1 MNAGEARKIL
11 GVDGPASPERLKAAF
26 RRAARKFH
34 PDRFQTFTEKAWATK
49 RFIRARKAYEL
60 LRAAPGRSTPAA
72 GAVPP
77 RPPPPPGPAVP
88 SPEEV
93 GIRIDIDPFRGYRT
107 LANLLLF
114 PLRLAVGE
122 KPAGKAPGELSQAAL
137 GLFVV
142 AFFPAGFG
150 LAAILLPVT
159 IVHFFLLG
167 AGAAIDHA
175 LGGTKRRIADR
186 IAGSHV
192 FFAVEIGVGGT
203 ILAMVLTRWFGT
215 PDLTVTE
222 AIIGALLWGAP
233 VAFLL
238 MEIAGF
244 TRSLLAARTS

>member
-11 GVDGPASPERLKAAF
+11 GVDGPASPEKLKAAF

-49 RFIRARKAYEL
+49 RFIRARKAYEF
-60 LRAAPGRSTPAA
+60 LRAVPAEAPAA

-77 RPPPPPGPAVP
+77 RRRPPPGPAVP
-88 SPEEV
+88 TPEEV
-93 GIRIDIDPFRGYRT
+93 GIQIEIDPFRGYRT
-107 LANLLLF
+107 LANLILF
-114 PLRLAVGE
+114 PLRLVIGE
-122 KPAGKAPGELSQAAL
+122 RGGGKAPGELSQAAL

-192 FFAVEIGVGGT
+192 FFAVEMGVGGT

-215 PDLTVTE
+215 PDLSVTE

-233 VAFLL
+233 LAFLL

-244 TRSLLAARTS
+244 TRSLLAARSH